1 MIILHTN
8 SLSKYGLN
16 RIFEFA
22 KLAGYDGMEIGVNK
36 SDYDTQNAEYIKKLS
51 EQYNLPVLA
60 LSSPQNGSSKSVE
73 HVVEMAVYLN
83 CPVVIVTPPKLLDFG
98 FANWLKKEVPHL
110 RKKKHVQIALV
121 NTPGKTLFGFLP
133 ERVMNSL
140 TDLKKF
146 GMAALD
152 CSSTASKKWGNL
164 MSVYEH
170 LKKLVVHIHL
180 SNIKNHKDYALPNE
194 GILPLESF
202 LRKLKAN
209 DYKGAISIRVRPSE
223 LAAGDDEK
231 VVEKLKK
238 AKEFVEEFYNK

>member
-1 MIILHTN
+1 MIALHTS
-8 SLSKYGLN
+8 SLGKYGLN
-16 RIFEFA
+16 RVFEFA
-22 KLAGYDGMEIGVNK
+22 KAAGYDGIEIGVEK
-36 SDYDTQNAEYIKKLS
+36 SNYDTQNAEYIKKLS
-51 EQYNLPVLA
+51 EEYSLPILA
-60 LSSPQNGSSKSVE
+60 LHSPTNGSAKSVE

-83 CPVVIVTPPKLLDFG
+83 CPVVVITPPKLLDFA

-121 NTPGKTLFGFLP
+121 NAPGKTLLGFLP
-133 ERVMNSL
+133 DRTMNSL
-140 TDLKKF
+140 SDLKKF

-152 CSSTASKKWGNL
+152 CSSTTSKKWGNL

-170 LKKLVVHIHL
+170 LKKLVVHVHL
-180 SNIKNHKDYALPNE
+180 SNIKNHKEYALPNE

-202 LRKLKAN
+202 LRKLKTS

-223 LAAGDDEK
+223 LAAGEDEQ

-238 AKEFVEEFYNK
+238 AKEFVDEFYKK